1 MYGKQLLTIWILS
14 IYHPVMDS
22 IHVKIKSELFRRGIH
37 QRQVAQMMNI
47 EASVFSRIMRG
58 VRPMPEGMEARIYAA
73 LDRLEAAER
82 AADEARRRVLDGDD
96 FDHR

>member
-1 MYGKQLLTIWILS
+1 
-14 IYHPVMDS
+14 
-22 IHVKIKSELFRRGIH
+22 
-37 QRQVAQMMNI
+37 MMNI

-82 AADEARRRVLDGDD
+82 AADEARRRVLDGDE
-96 FDHR
+96 FDIVKGLSHARAPSHLVTPQGATQT